1 MKVEGITP
9 AMAHKIELAKL
20 TQQQTIKQQQLK
32 VITDRQ
38 EEIKQMRPQ
47 DLVQDLD
54 KGANIDEMV

>member
-1 MKVEGITP
+1 MKIDRIDP
-9 AMAHKIELAKL
+9 AIAHNIELAKL

-32 VITDRQ
+32 VIADRQ

-47 DLVQDLD
+47 DPN

>member
-1 MKVEGITP
+1 MKVGGINP
-9 AMAHKIELAKL
+9 AMAHNIELAKL

-38 EEIKQMRPQ
+38 QELARLRP
-47 DLVQDLD
+47 QDLD